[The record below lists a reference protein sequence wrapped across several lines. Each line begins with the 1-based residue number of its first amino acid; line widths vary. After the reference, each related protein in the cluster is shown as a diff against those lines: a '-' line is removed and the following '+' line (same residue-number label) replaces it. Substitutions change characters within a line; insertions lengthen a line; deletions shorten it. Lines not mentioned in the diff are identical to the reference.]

1 MMKKL
6 KKLLNSKRET
16 NEHLNFEKEE
26 IERYSDF
33 LKDLVDNLEQKR
45 AVVSDSNRIL
55 VLAGAG
61 SGKTKVLTKRFV
73 HLVKNKKVKEEDILA
88 VTFTRN
94 AKDEMIERVSSS
106 LDIKKENLRNKIKT
120 FHGLC
125 WAILGQNEQFKLVT
139 ESEQK
144 KIIEEIISGFRGD
157 EEIMDNLYDYI
168 KDNILD
174 KMREKDLQD
183 TKQVIFKDKPN
194 NNIIKEVFTQTR
206 IPVKSKSE
214 RDLAD
219 FLTALGL
226 KWEYETE
233 VGWADKPFKPDFIIE
248 GDIYLE
254 HWCYNDQSTEIR
266 GIDKKAY
273 LKHRRWKE
281 NQFKKYKKILISVEE
296 SEMVDLLKLQIKL
309 RDKLETL
316 LKRELEKK
324 EILELL
330 QLSPIYKRAYDKF
343 IDEVIEI
350 INLAKSELIEVDEIK
365 ERIKKQKK
373 EKIKNFYAVL
383 IPVMEKYEHRLKT
396 TEFGMKDFNDL
407 IKDTVN
413 LLKSD
418 KSRREYYQR
427 RIKYLLVDEFQD
439 VSFGEVELIKLLI
452 TPETNFFAVGD
463 DWQSIYG
470 WRGASVRHILKFEEE
485 FGKHEKI
492 ILPINYRSTKNIV
505 EASSHFIQL
514 SQNQYKKDIRCCKE
528 NEKENDKIL
537 QVNAEN
543 DFGGTNFILW
553 RIKKMLSENPL
564 NKPNNF
570 LILYRSSRSMG
581 MGYQKLK
588 DQCKNL
594 GIKIETIHYS
604 KGTEADYVFVIGL
617 KSGLYGFPCI
627 YADKDIKRIILD
639 IPIEEKEEE
648 ERRLFY
654 VAMTRAKKELILV
667 SEQGNESEFVKDIP
681 EEYKIIHCKRE
692 Q

>member
-1 MMKKL
+1 MEKI
-6 KKLLNSKRET
+6 KKLLRSKRET
-16 NEHLNFEKEE
+16 NEYLNFEKEE

-33 LKDLVDNLEQKR
+33 LKDFGDNFEQKR
-45 AVVSDSNRIL
+45 AVVSNNNRIL

-61 SGKTKVLTKRFV
+61 SGKTKVLTRRFV
-73 HLVKNKKVKEEDILA
+73 HLVKNKGIKEEDIFA
-88 VTFTRN
+88 VTFTKN
-94 AKDEMIERVSSS
+94 AKEEMIERIAFPLGVR
-106 LDIKKENLRNKIKT
+106 KEKLNEQIKT

-125 WAILGQNEQFKLVT
+125 WSILGHNEQFKLIT

-144 KIIEEIISGFRGD
+144 KIIEDIISNFRND
-157 EEIMDNLYDYI
+157 EEIMNNLYDYI

-174 KMREKDLQD
+174 KMIEKDIED
-183 TKQVIFKDKPN
+183 PKQTRFKDKPN
-194 NNIIKEVFTQTR
+194 HNVIKEIYTQTR

-226 KWEYETE
+226 EWEYEKE
-233 VGWADKPFKPDFIIE
+233 VDWSDKPFKPDFTIE
-248 GDIYLE
+248 GGIYLE
-254 HWCYNDQSTEIR
+254 HWCYNDDSREIE

-281 NQFKKYKKILISVEE
+281 EQFRKHKKILISVEE

-309 RDKLETL
+309 QEKLESL
-316 LKRELEKK
+316 LQRELKKK

-343 IDEVIEI
+343 VDEIIEI
-350 INLAKSELIEVDEIK
+350 INLAKSELINLEEIK
-365 ERIKKQKK
+365 EKVKKQKK
-373 EKIKNFYAVL
+373 EKIKNFYSVL
-383 IPVMEKYEHRLKT
+383 IPVMQNYEETLKT
-396 TEFGMKDFNDL
+396 TDFGMKDFNDL
-407 IKDTVN
+407 IKDTVS
-413 LLKSD
+413 LLKTN
-418 KSRREYYQR
+418 KSRREYYQK

-452 TPETNFFAVGD
+452 NSNTNFFAVGD

-470 WRGASVRHILKFEEE
+470 WRGASVRHILKFEDE
-485 FGKHEKI
+485 FGKSEKI

-505 EASSHFIQL
+505 QASSHFIQL
-514 SQNQYKKDIRCCKE
+514 SKNQYKKDIRSFNE
-528 NEKENDKIL
+528 NEEENNKIL

-553 RIKKMLSENPL
+553 RIKKMLNENAQI
-564 NKPNNF
+564 KPKDF
-570 LILYRSSRSMG
+570 LILYRSSRIMG
-581 MGYQKLK
+581 VGYQKLK
-588 DQCKNL
+588 EQCKQL
-594 GIKIETIHYS
+594 GIKVETIHYS
-604 KGTEADYVFVIGL
+604 KGTEADYVFVLGL
-617 KSGLYGFPCI
+617 KSGLYGFPCV
-627 YADKDIKRIILD
+627 YADKDIKKLILD

-667 SEQGNESEFVKDIP
+667 SENGNESEFVKDIP
-681 EEYKIIHCKRE
+681 QEYKIVHCKRE